1 LINKNEKEGLV
12 MPDITPELGEKYFF
26 RWEGDLLLGMVVQI
40 IFDRNL
46 AIFQL
51 PSKKKLS
58 VPFFMIERTA

>member
-1 LINKNEKEGLV
+1 